1 MKLASGLLGCQLDD
15 KIAQMLLCRVNA
27 GFKPGFKVLFLPTA
41 GNHCRSAA
49 RVMKRKA
56 ASGSVS
62 KQPAN
67 TISCSKVKQV
77 AWTPVDT
84 DQEADEVLHGTAP
97 TQKV

>member
-1 MKLASGLLGCQLDD
+1 
-15 KIAQMLLCRVNA
+15 
-27 GFKPGFKVLFLPTA
+27 
-41 GNHCRSAA
+41 
-49 RVMKRKA
+49 MKRKA